1 MSRPASPSGSSAP
14 PSPSS
19 ASQSRLHLPPH
30 APASSSAYYEGD
42 APSVLADVMLRPP
55 SNRPKNQRNDSWASI
70 LSGESGTGGG
80 DAAYLQRR
88 RNKAH
93 SKLAHGESDR
103 LLDNGDAA
111 SDSHTGQLSDDA
123 ADDQASQDGSA
134 HHQHQHDYSSRSRSR
149 SARSKLAWYKRP
161 SPIWFIPG
169 TLFMAITMGMTIA
182 PKIEIY
188 TQLICR
194 AMPVEKSGVTVPP
207 PLTSG
212 ATSGEAEG
220 RDGVAETGV
229 RWEKGEGFEWTTTA
243 TGKEDDESWAKQC
256 HKSSAVQ
263 SAVARLA
270 LILSLLMG
278 ILSSLTTGAWGAF
291 SDRRGRKPVLV
302 LALFGS
308 VLMDSVFLITVN
320 YHQIVGYNFLLLG
333 PFLDGLV
340 GGLSTA
346 QATTNAYLSDCTP
359 AGSRARVFSLLGGL
373 LFAGIAVGPSIGSLL
388 IARSGSVL
396 LPFYVA
402 LGLHLV
408 YLGLLMVFL
417 PESLS
422 AERKETARRRH
433 EAEVCARE
441 EAERNADEEAKKR
454 GVGAVWRRRAGR
466 VLARPFG
473 FLRPVGLL
481 LPVKKGGKEE
491 EDEELRTNLEWGRGL
506 EEYEDP
512 AEVWARDG
520 DGEGKE
526 RRDWGL
532 TKIAGAYA
540 AYMMIIAIMSV
551 KLLYANYTFA
561 WGPREDG
568 FFLSYIGALRFFTL
582 VGILPCFVSLVRRP
596 APAPVRPRPAGQ
608 GQEKEGKRWDKEQRW
623 LRIVHDSHFDL
634 HLARLSLLLD
644 LLGFLAFSLS
654 SHRIPLF
661 LFATALQSL
670 GSGASPAIQSLALAH
685 STPRD
690 AGRLFASL
698 SVVQSLA
705 SQVVGPVV
713 FGLTFMN
720 TVGST
725 PEAIFWLAG
734 GLCAVSG
741 AALCTV
747 RLRRVWIGGGTGEEA
762 GKTGE
767 EEETEGPGGR
777 GRSETRKRTNAS
789 EISLRS
795 A

>member
-1 MSRPASPSGSSAP
+1 
-14 PSPSS
+14 
-19 ASQSRLHLPPH
+19 
-30 APASSSAYYEGD
+30 
-42 APSVLADVMLRPP
+42 
-55 SNRPKNQRNDSWASI
+55 
-70 LSGESGTGGG
+70 
-80 DAAYLQRR
+80 
-88 RNKAH
+88 
-93 SKLAHGESDR
+93 
-103 LLDNGDAA
+103 
-111 SDSHTGQLSDDA
+111 
-123 ADDQASQDGSA
+123 
-134 HHQHQHDYSSRSRSR
+134 
-149 SARSKLAWYKRP
+149 
-161 SPIWFIPG
+161 
-169 TLFMAITMGMTIA
+169 MAITMGMTIA

-212 ATSGEAEG
+212 ATSGEVEG
-220 RDGVAETGV
+220 RDGAAETRM

-263 SAVARLA
+263 SAVARLVCSDPLA
-270 LILSLLMG
+270 VDGHPQLPHDRRMGRFFRPQSLLSH
-278 ILSSLTTGAWGAF
+278 SSMPLTR
-291 SDRRGRKPVLV
+291 SRVEN
-302 LALFGS
+302 S
-308 VLMDSVFLITVN
+308 TVN

-402 LGLHLV
+402 LGLHLA

-491 EDEELRTNLEWGRGL
+491 EDEELRTNIEWGRGL

-520 DGEGKE
+520 DEEGKE

-596 APAPVRPRPAGQ
+596 VPAPVRPRPTGQ
-608 GQEKEGKRWDKEQRW
+608 GQEREGKRWDKEQRW

-634 HLARLSLLLD
+634 RLARLSLLLD

-747 RLRRVWIGGGTGEEA
+747 RLRRVWIGGGPGEEA

>member
-1 MSRPASPSGSSAP
+1 MSRSPSPSGSSAP

-30 APASSSAYYEGD
+30 APASSSAFFEGD
-42 APSVLADVMLRPP
+42 APSVLADSMLRPP
-55 SNRPKNQRNDSWASI
+55 SNRPKNNRNDSWASI
-70 LSGESGTGGG
+70 LSGASGTGGG
-80 DAAYLQRR
+80 DAGHLHQRR
-88 RNKAH
+88 DKAH
-93 SKLAHGESDR
+93 SQLAQGESDQS
-103 LLDNGDAA
+103 LDDDGAA
-111 SDSHTGQLSDDA
+111 LDPHAGQLSDDA
-123 ADDQASQDGSA
+123 ADDHASHEGSA
-134 HHQHQHDYSSRSRSR
+134 HPPHRRSSRSRSKSVR
-149 SARSKLAWYKRP
+149 RNLAWYKRP
-161 SPIWFIPG
+161 SPVWFIPG

-194 AMPVEKSGVTVPP
+194 AMPVEKSGVTLPP
-207 PLTSG
+207 PLASG
-212 ATSGEAEG
+212 ATSGRAEG
-220 RDGVAETGV
+220 PEGVAEMAM
-229 RWEKGEGFEWTTTA
+229 RWEKGGGFEWTTTA
-243 TGKEDDESWAKQC
+243 TGKGEDDESWAKQC

-320 YHQIVGYNFLLLG
+320 YHQTVGYNFLLLG

-340 GGLSTA
+340 GGFSTA
-346 QATTNAYLSDCTP
+346 QATTNAYLSDCTS

-373 LFAGIAVGPSIGSLL
+373 LFAGIAIGPSIGSLL

-402 LGLHLV
+402 LGLHLA
-408 YLGLLMVFL
+408 YLGLLAGFL

-422 AERKETARRRH
+422 EARKETARRRH
-433 EAEVCARE
+433 DAEVGARE
-441 EAERNADEEAKKR
+441 EAERIADDEAKKR
-454 GVGAVWRRRAGR
+454 GLGAVWRRRAGR
-466 VLARPFG
+466 ALARPFG
-473 FLRPVGLL
+473 FLRPLGLL
-481 LPVKKGGKEE
+481 LPVKKGGE
-491 EDEELRTNLEWGRGL
+491 EDEELRTNIEWGRGL

-512 AEVWARDG
+512 VEVWARDG

-596 APAPVRPRPAGQ
+596 APAPVRPRPTGE
-608 GQEKEGKRWDKEQRW
+608 GLEEEGKRWDKEQRW

-644 LLGFLAFSLS
+644 VLGFLAFSLF

-741 AALCTV
+741 AALCSV
-747 RLRRVWIGGGTGEEA
+747 RLRKVWVGGGTGEEA

-767 EEETEGPGGR
+767 EEEETERVGSR
-777 GRSETRKRTNAS
+777 GRTETRKPTNAS
-789 EISLRS
+789 ESRVRS